1 MAGKT
6 EVFNPVKIIATVI
19 AQAEIVGVQ
28 APFSPDVAPLAPSI
42 SRLPND
48 ARREVDRD
56 CVHPLLKLGNGDTIE
71 PALTAALKSP
81 LLLALA
87 APFAAVLAPFVPAV
101 VAARKASWAAEV
113 QASAAEHQAAFDAS
127 WQSYRHRQSELVDEL
142 LAAAGI
148 RDPLL
153 PPSEAPFTVCVT
165 MATGQEGTAVVKALS
180 HLGSGAVPT
189 TLPNLIVRAL
199 VRNPESAKAKEL
211 AKLPRVEVVQA
222 DSVDESSLAAALDG
236 ADAAYLCT
244 TLNNANA
251 GRWSMCWGGGKYEV
265 EQGIAFAAAAS
276 KVDSLKQVVYGTAP
290 LRKWPEAYRVEPPI
304 HYAAKWKCE
313 EIVKEAGLVTAQWP
327 NPGLESHVAV
337 ATCSAVARPW
347 TWTIHTLWSLL
358 LAQPHA
364 LCSDSPTVRTIVW
377 AAADVREKV
386 PLPRELHQV
395 DQAKAARR
403 RPDGGRSGRRGG
415 RAVVGARHLP
425 DQGAHPLE
433 LRVQHAGTGRHWRLG
448 GARAVAPEHPLRRVA
463 LDRR

>member
-1 MAGKT
+1 MSAFLVLTGYSSGFHAPLGAAAWDHARSARPSMAGKT

-87 APFAAVLAPFVPAV
+87 APFAAVLAPCVPAV
-101 VAARKASWAAEV
+101 VAARKVSWAAEV
-113 QASAAEHQAAFDAS
+113 QASAAEHRAAFDAS

-251 GRWSMCWGGGKYEV
+251 GRWSMGWV
-265 EQGIAFAAAAS
+265 AAS
-276 KVDSLKQVVYGTAP
+276 TRWSRVSR
-290 LRKWPEAYRVEPPI
+290 LR
-304 HYAAKWKCE
+304 
-313 EIVKEAGLVTAQWP
+313 
-327 NPGLESHVAV
+327 
-337 ATCSAVARPW
+337 
-347 TWTIHTLWSLL
+347 
-358 LAQPHA
+358 
-364 LCSDSPTVRTIVW
+364 
-377 AAADVREKV
+377 
-386 PLPRELHQV
+386 
-395 DQAKAARR
+395 RR
-403 RPDGGRSGRRGG
+403 RPRWTRLSRSST
-415 RAVVGARHLP
+415 ARHRCVSGP
-425 DQGAHPLE
+425 RPTASSRPFTTRPSGN
-433 LRVQHAGTGRHWRLG
+433 
-448 GARAVAPEHPLRRVA
+448 ARRS
-463 LDRR
+463 